1 MASTPPHE
9 SSGVQA
15 LIDRLRDEGVQAGRQ
30 EAARLVEEARQR
42 AEATL
47 SEAQAEAERIRVQA
61 HESVA
66 SEESAA
72 REALK
77 LAQRDALLELRS
89 ELSTRFERMV
99 RHQVTL
105 ELQDR
110 EFMRQLV
117 LAAAGEAMPPV
128 PPGTPAELL
137 IGHNWFGEAERRG
150 GRFEQDEQPLR
161 RLLLGISAEVLR
173 DGFEFK
179 SARDGAPGVRVH
191 IKGQQL
197 DVDLTDEGISV
208 LLLKHLLPRFRA
220 LFDGQYRL
228 RSDD

>member
-1 MASTPPHE
+1 MSSVPPHE

-30 EAARLVEEARQR
+30 EAARLVEDARQR
-42 AEATL
+42 AETLL
-47 SEAQAEAERIRVQA
+47 SEAQAEAEQIRSQA
-61 HESVA
+61 HESVS
-66 SEESAA
+66 SEEAAA

-89 ELSTRFERMV
+89 ELATRFQRMV
-99 RHQVTL
+99 KHQVRL

-117 LAAAGEAMPPV
+117 LAAAAEATPQPA
-128 PPGTPAELL
+128 PGTQVELL
-137 IGHNWFGEAERRG
+137 VGRDWFREAERRG
-150 GRFEQDEQPLR
+150 GRFDQDEQPLR

-179 SARDGAPGVRVH
+179 PARDSAPGVRVH
-191 IKGQQL
+191 VKGQEL
-197 DVDLTDEGISV
+197 DVDLTDEGV
-208 LLLKHLLPRFRA
+208 AELLLKHLLPRFRA

-228 RSDD
+228 RNHD